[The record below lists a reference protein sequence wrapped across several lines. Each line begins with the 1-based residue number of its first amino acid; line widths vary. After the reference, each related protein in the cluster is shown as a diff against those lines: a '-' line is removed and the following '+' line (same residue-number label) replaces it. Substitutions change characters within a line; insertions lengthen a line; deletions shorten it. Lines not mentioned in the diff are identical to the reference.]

1 MSQIR
6 TFTAVLIKEEDMY
19 IARCPELGTVS
30 QGDTIDS
37 ALANLKEATE
47 LYLEELSEDSL
58 QEFLPAADSQP
69 LITTFQASYA

>member
-58 QEFLPAADSQP
+58 QDLLPAASSQP